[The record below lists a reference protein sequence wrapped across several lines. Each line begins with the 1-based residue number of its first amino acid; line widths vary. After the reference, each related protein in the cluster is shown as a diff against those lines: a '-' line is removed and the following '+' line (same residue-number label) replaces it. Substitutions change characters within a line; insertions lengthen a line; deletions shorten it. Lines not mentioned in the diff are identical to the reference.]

1 VAHFNLLVAAALAPA
16 AFTGLALD
24 GPMAWNGLLPF
35 WVKNIA
41 IATWIIVMGL
51 VLGQTIRRQRA
62 DQETAA

>member
-1 VAHFNLLVAAALAPA
+1 
-16 AFTGLALD
+16 
-24 GPMAWNGLLPF
+24 MAWNGLLPF